1 MLCPGQSASKIRLES
16 ILFPPPL
23 PALFVA
29 RHFRA
34 GPGTSLSLLVTCV
47 LLVFS
52 GYFYALIVLNC
63 VGLIFM
69 HRPSFVTLFLTLPAF
84 LILLMVTCS
93 FSSKNEP
100 AFAIPIIRYFSTRF
114 GMTYGIL
121 FWKLVYSVS
130 HPLFVCLFVFIISW
144 LVT

>member
-1 MLCPGQSASKIRLES
+1 MLCSGQSASKIRLES
-16 ILFPPPL
+16 ILFSPPP
-23 PALFVA
+23 PALLVA

-69 HRPSFVTLFLTLPAF
+69 RRPSFVTLFLLPAF
-84 LILLMVTCS
+84 LFLLMVSCS
-93 FSSKNEP
+93 FSSKNET
-100 AFAIPIIRYFSTRF
+100 AFAIPIIMYFSTRF

-130 HPLFVCLFVFIISW
+130 HPLFVCLFS
-144 LVT
+144 